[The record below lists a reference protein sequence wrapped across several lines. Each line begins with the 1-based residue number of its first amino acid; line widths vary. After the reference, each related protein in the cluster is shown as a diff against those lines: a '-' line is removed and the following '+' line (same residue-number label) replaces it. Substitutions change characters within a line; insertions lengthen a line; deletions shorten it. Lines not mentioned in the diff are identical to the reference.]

1 MDPIFGIHLDALSMR
16 EKRAQILATNLINAN
31 TPHYKAK
38 DLDFNKLLTEKM
50 QGKESNLALAT
61 DQQNHLPIVQIDAT
75 ADVIQ
80 RPSAQPSADGNTVDD
95 GIEQNIYTQNSVQ
108 YLASLSFINDKIK
121 TISLAL
127 RGE

>member
-16 EKRAQILATNLINAN
+16 EKRAQILAANLINAN

-50 QGKESNLALAT
+50 QGKESNLPLAV
-61 DQQNHLPIVQIDAT
+61 DQHNHLPMMQIDET
-75 ADVIQ
+75 AAVIQ

-95 GIEQNIYTQNSVQ
+95 GIEQNIYAQNSVQ